1 MLHSALSP
9 ESAMEKLGIRTIWPE
24 QIDGW
29 LDQIFA
35 EKPEL
40 LADLQAG
47 NMKPLGFV
55 TGQVM
60 KMSWGS
66 ADPQMV
72 KEILETK
79 I

>member
-1 MLHSALSP
+1 MHP
-9 ESAMEKLGIRTIWPE
+9 TDAMEKLGIRAITST
-24 QIDGW
+24 QIDER
-29 LDQIFA
+29 LQQIFT

-40 LADLQAG
+40 LADLKVG

-60 KMSWGS
+60 KLSGGS
-66 ADPQMV
+66 ADPQMI
-72 KEILETK
+72 KERIDAK